1 MAVNAYD
8 RATDAPIINT
18 YVPIDFNQLYRIG
31 QTQKEDV
38 DQAAKELQAT
48 VQTYGQFQSPSMQD
62 TKNYYNQSIG
72 RISDLIEEAA
82 ANPDAMKDTSF
93 RQRLQSRI
101 NNLDY
106 AQLANYRQSAENL
119 AQRQKVVAQM
129 QSEGRY
135 NPNWDNV
142 NISNWD
148 TSKQGI
154 MTDLSPVRYMTAN
167 ELSNQYF
174 DNMRPGSLGQIRR
187 NNVLYDITGNNY
199 KDLQDIANAHYNDL
213 INTPQ
218 GQQYYNQLL
227 RQNNGDQAA
236 ARNAFTTMIAN
247 SQMDRILRPKE
258 DINPLWMLQARKSLQ
273 EPKVVQT
280 MPTRLDF
287 INNTITKT
295 NTQNLG
301 NIQTQTAYRNYIN
314 SLIGKYGANSEIGKN
329 ATKGVKNIDNLMNS
343 ASNNAQLYNQ
353 YVQQYNKT
361 GNDRYT
367 LAAKQA
373 EYKAI
378 IANAKVQRL
387 ATKYTMLNEFKK
399 AAGFDAFNKQPGI
412 YGTQDY
418 LNGVNRALDNIKSK
432 ISISTNDA
440 LLTGIGGQPFEIQ
453 DKDTGAKHN
462 AFQFNDSKGIL
473 LPETVFQAFTSTSPR
488 QIKREA
494 GSTRS
499 TDFPAKELLESGN
512 INNLQFISDGSVTKL
527 GNNIMVSGKIRIPK
541 KEVEDKL
548 GTGTWDRNG
557 TIQPNMFTSPQL
569 FSRERTSSALKNM
582 FGAQKVSEAI
592 GSDGVDYYEMQA
604 FKTLPSEQTSP
615 EYWQTVNQK
624 WQNSQTGGGIGG
636 STQAKE
642 AYMGSAEQTLNN

>member
-135 NPNWDNV
+135 NPNWDNI

-174 DNMRPGSLGQIRR
+174 DNMRPGALGQVTR
-187 NNVLYDITGNNY
+187 NGVRYNLTGNSY
-199 KDLQDIANAHYNDL
+199 KDLESIATAHYNDL

-247 SQMDRILRPKE
+247 SQIDRTLRPQE
-258 DINPLWMLQARKSLQ
+258 EVDPLWMLQARKSLQ

-343 ASNNAQLYNQ
+343 ASNNVQLYNQ

-361 GNDRYT
+361 GDDRYT

-373 EYKAI
+373 EYKAT
-378 IANAKVQRL
+378 IANAKVQGL

-453 DKDTGAKHN
+453 DKDTGTKHN
-462 AFQFNDSKGIL
+462 VFQFNDSKGIL

-512 INNLQFISDGSVTKL
+512 INNLQFIPDGSVTKL
-527 GNNIMVSGKIRIPK
+527 GNNVMVSGKIRIPK

-557 TIQPNMFTSPQL
+557 TIQPNMFTSPQF

-615 EYWQTVNQK
+615 EYWQTVNQR

-642 AYMGSAEQTLNN
+642 AYMGSAEQTLND